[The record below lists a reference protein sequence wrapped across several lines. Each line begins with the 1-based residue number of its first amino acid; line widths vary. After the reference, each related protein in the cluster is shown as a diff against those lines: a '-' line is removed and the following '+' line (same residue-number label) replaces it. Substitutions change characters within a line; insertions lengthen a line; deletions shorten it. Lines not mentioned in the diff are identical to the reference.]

1 MAFWATCKIAQP
13 IQPIWQHIFALPWSA
28 LKKPPWKFNFF
39 HIFGIPSSSR
49 HEKSCQ
55 ILQTFFGV
63 FQYSRNSQWIGM
75 NLNEL
80 EWLLFHF
87 YVNFQMEPHSTF
99 WGSWPSASP
108 YWAILEKVHERKN
121 LPRQRRKSIS
131 SCIWSRGH
139 NNLIKILRTI
149 NDMRVCIVCFW
160 LRAFTIEVQEMTT

>member
-1 MAFWATCKIAQP
+1 
-13 IQPIWQHIFALPWSA
+13 
-28 LKKPPWKFNFF
+28 
-39 HIFGIPSSSR
+39 
-49 HEKSCQ
+49 
-55 ILQTFFGV
+55 
-63 FQYSRNSQWIGM
+63 M

-139 NNLIKILRTI
+139 NNLIKISRTI
-149 NDMRVCIVCFW
+149 NDMRVCIICFW
-160 LRAFTIEVQEMTT
+160 LRNFTIEVQEMTTLFKITIIWSIYFLSCLTRNYMFLIHIGQKCFPWVACLWIKIPTLERKNCYSH